1 MRRPAKRERHVLRSK
16 VDGLADEAPR
26 PRLGRGLAALIG
38 DFGEAAPA
46 AAKAPAAQRRA
57 AVEVLRPNPRNPRRR
72 FEETDLEELAA
83 SVRARGLIQPIVVR
97 PLADVPGAF
106 EIVAGERR
114 WRAAQRAGLD
124 EVPIVVVEIDDR
136 ASLEFAILENVQRTD
151 LNAIEE
157 AAGYERLMSE
167 FRYTQTDLAEII
179 GKSRSHLA
187 NTLRLLNLPPVVQ
200 ERVIAG
206 EITAG
211 HARALLAVRDP
222 DSVARRIVD
231 EGLSVREVEALAAAE
246 APHTEGPRPG
256 RPRGTGEKSADIR
269 ALEFGLA
276 QALGVTVAVKAKT
289 GGDGEIRIR
298 FANADER
305 DALCRKLGLQPEG

>member
-1 MRRPAKRERHVLRSK
+1 M
-16 VDGLADEAPR
+16 ADEAPR

-38 DFGEAAPA
+38 DFGDAAPA
-46 AAKAPAAQRRA
+46 PDKAAAPQRKV
-57 AVEVLRPNPRNPRRR
+57 AVEFLRPNPRNPRRR
-72 FEETDLEELAA
+72 FAEADLEELSA
-83 SVRARGLIQPIVVR
+83 SIRARGLIQPIVVR
-97 PLADVPGAF
+97 PLPDVPGAY

-124 EVPIVVVEIDDR
+124 EVPVVVVEIDDR

-167 FRYTQTDLAEII
+167 FAYTQRELAEIL

-187 NTLRLLNLPPVVQ
+187 NTLRLLNLPANVQ
-200 ERVIAG
+200 ERVVAG

-222 DSVARRIVD
+222 EAVGRRIVE

-246 APHTEGPRPG
+246 VPEAEGPRPG
-256 RPRGTGEKSADIR
+256 RPRTSADR
-269 ALEFGLA
+269 SEAMRSLERRMA
-276 QALGVTVAVKAKT
+276 RALGVGVSLRAKNPNE
-289 GGDGEIRIR
+289 GEIRIR
-298 FANADER
+298 YQSADELEG
-305 DALCRKLGLQPEG
+305 LCRRFRVSDEEIENG